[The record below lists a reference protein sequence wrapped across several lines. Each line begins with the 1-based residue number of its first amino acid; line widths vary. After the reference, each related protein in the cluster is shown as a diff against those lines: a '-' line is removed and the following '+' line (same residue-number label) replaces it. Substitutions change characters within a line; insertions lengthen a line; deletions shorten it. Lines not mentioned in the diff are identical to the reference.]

1 MEELGADEE
10 PETSSRVLVCR
21 SRVDSLEGRFGSFIL
36 GGIVGSTVVL
46 AQDLKKFWREERDLC
61 RHEEEGRREC
71 RHRRI

>member
-10 PETSSRVLVCR
+10 LEISSRALVCH

-46 AQDLKKFWREERDLC
+46 TQDLKSIWREEQDFC
-61 RHEEEGRREC
+61 RHEEE
-71 RHRRI
+71 